1 MGSTTAATA
10 VPSALSSPPDTSLP
24 RPRSLSSRLRPVSFP
39 SLRPPRLSLL
49 PRVPSSLLTR
59 ECLSFSSPSTPPPR
73 LLSTTDRLDAPSLEA
88 DATEFTRL
96 DVSSVELDTES
107 SGELCV
113 TLESS
118 EESPEVSPTE
128 AAPPPPALT
137 LALAARAL
145 LLLTTAAANLSLR
158 TKLPRPTTRWPS
170 TNFAPWRQT
179 KTKRLSESS
188 NILHSPSRG

>member
-1 MGSTTAATA
+1 MG
-10 VPSALSSPPDTSLP
+10 
-24 RPRSLSSRLRPVSFP
+24 
-39 SLRPPRLSLL
+39 
-49 PRVPSSLLTR
+49 
-59 ECLSFSSPSTPPPR
+59 
-73 LLSTTDRLDAPSLEA
+73 DAPSLEA

-96 DVSSVELDTES
+96 DVSSAELDTES

-113 TLESS
+113 TLELS
-118 EESPEVSPTE
+118 EGSPEVSPTE
-128 AAPPPPALT
+128 APPPPAPT

-179 KTKRLSESS
+179 KTKR
-188 NILHSPSRG
+188 

>member
-1 MGSTTAATA
+1 MG
-10 VPSALSSPPDTSLP
+10 
-24 RPRSLSSRLRPVSFP
+24 
-39 SLRPPRLSLL
+39 
-49 PRVPSSLLTR
+49 
-59 ECLSFSSPSTPPPR
+59 
-73 LLSTTDRLDAPSLEA
+73 

-96 DVSSVELDTES
+96 DVSSAELDTES
-107 SGELCV
+107 SEELCV

-118 EESPEVSPTE
+118 EESPEVSLTE
-128 AAPPPPALT
+128 AAPPPT
-137 LALAARAL
+137 LAARAL
-145 LLLTTAAANLSLR
+145 LLLTTAAAANLSLR

>member
-1 MGSTTAATA
+1 MG
-10 VPSALSSPPDTSLP
+10 
-24 RPRSLSSRLRPVSFP
+24 
-39 SLRPPRLSLL
+39 
-49 PRVPSSLLTR
+49 
-59 ECLSFSSPSTPPPR
+59 
-73 LLSTTDRLDAPSLEA
+73 DAPSLEA

-96 DVSSVELDTES
+96 DVSSAELDTES

-113 TLESS
+113 TLASS
-118 EESPEVSPTE
+118 EESPEASSTE
-128 AAPPPPALT
+128 AAPPPAPAPT

-145 LLLTTAAANLSLR
+145 LLLTTAAAVNLSLR

-170 TNFAPWRQT
+170 TNFAPWRLT